1 MFDSRRFV
9 RIQSTKGLK
18 TIRVLELNFCELFEE
33 NIDLIGMTLQCPLR
47 VIHARIS

>member
-9 RIQSTKGLK
+9 RIQSTQGLK
-18 TIRVLELNFCELFEE
+18 TIRVLELSFCEFLED
-33 NIDLIGMTLQCPLR
+33 NIDLTGMTLQCPLR